1 MRFAAV
7 LAVWGMAAGGL
18 WAVSPVV
25 APAASAAVQEDQ
37 VFDLVNQQRASAG
50 RAPLLRDGSLESAAE
65 EWASH
70 LSTTGTFE
78 HSTSDWRTARIPAG
92 WNSQGEN
99 IAQGYS
105 SATEVMNGWMNST
118 GHRENILRGSF
129 TRIGIGYVE
138 SGNYWVQIFAG
149 YPGDSAPALTQTPVP
164 VISGTPAIG
173 QTLTAQVGT
182 WQPAPVAVS
191 VQWNRDGAPIAGATA
206 ASYVVGYM
214 DAGRRLSVTTIGSKT
229 GYRSTTMTSAQT
241 TEVQTDRIT
250 ERVAGAD
257 RYAVSVAIADKAYP
271 FTADIVFVAT
281 GENYPDALSAGPA
294 AARLGGPLLLTPGQ
308 SLPESVRQKI
318 VALDPDTIVVV
329 GGPNAVAESVFDELA
344 ALQPDTRRIGGP
356 DRFAVSRN
364 LLAFAFGGSSSPT
377 QTFIVT
383 GNNFPDALSASA
395 AAGAVGAPLL
405 LVDGLQDRVS
415 TETIAALSAVR
426 TTGITIVGGPA
437 TIRSGI
443 ETSLRAQWGQTVR
456 ISGED
461 RYSTSAAVMAQAYP
475 GTSPVAMIATGENY
489 PDALAGSAWA
499 GVARIPLFI
508 VPSGCL
514 PAGTLAEIYRLGA
527 HNITLLGGPVALR
540 PSAEKMTA
548 CG

>member
-1 MRFAAV
+1 
-7 LAVWGMAAGGL
+7 
-18 WAVSPVV
+18 VSPTSW
-25 APAASAAVQEDQ
+25 PST
-37 VFDLVNQQRASAG
+37 ASAG
-50 RAPLLRDGSLESAAE
+50 RAPLLRDGALESAAE

-70 LSTTGTFE
+70 LSAIGTLE
-78 HSTSDWRTARIPAG
+78 HSTSDWRTARIPTG

-105 SATEVMNGWMNST
+105 GATEVMNGWMNSP
-118 GHRENILRGSF
+118 GHRDNILRGSF

-149 YPGDSAPALTQTPVP
+149 YSGDSVPALTQTPAP
-164 VISGTPAIG
+164 VIQGTPAVG
-173 QTLTAQVGT
+173 QTLTAQVGA

-191 VQWNRDGAPIAGATA
+191 VQWNRNGAPIAGATA
-206 ASYVVGYM
+206 PNYFVGYM
-214 DAGRRLSVTTIGSKT
+214 DAGTRLSVTTSGSKT
-229 GYRSTTMTSAQT
+229 GYRSSTMTSSET
-241 TEVQTDRIT
+241 SEVPTDRIT

-257 RYAVSVAIADKAYP
+257 RYAVAVAIADQAYP
-271 FTADIVFVAT
+271 LTAGIVFVAT

-294 AARLGGPLLLTPGQ
+294 AARLGGPLLLTPAR
-308 SLPESVRQKI
+308 SLPDSVRQKI
-318 VALDPDTIVVV
+318 MALDPETIVVV
-329 GGPNAVAESVFDELA
+329 GGPNAVADSVFDELA
-344 ALQPDTRRIGGP
+344 ALQPDTRRIGGA
-356 DRFAVSRN
+356 DRFAVSRG

-377 QTFIVT
+377 QAFVVT

-415 TETIAALSAVR
+415 AETIAALSAVR
-426 TTGITIVGGPA
+426 TTRITIVGGPA
-437 TIRSGI
+437 TVRSGI
-443 ETSLRAQWGQTVR
+443 ETSLKAQWSGTAR
-456 ISGED
+456 IFGED

-475 GTSPVAMIATGENY
+475 GTSQQAIIATGENY

-508 VPSGCL
+508 VPSGCV

-527 HNITLLGGPVALR
+527 RDITLLGGPVALR

-548 CG
+548 CA